1 METITFD
8 NLSPTEFENFCYDL
22 LKSLKFTNINWRKGT
37 GLESSPSDQGR
48 DIECE
53 YLQELV
59 DGSKYIEK
67 WFVEC
72 KQYLKGVPPDK
83 LMGILSWAQAER
95 PDKIL
100 IIVSNFLSNPAKEY
114 LAKYQKNNRPP
125 FKIVIWE
132 KPKLLDL
139 SSLSYLLLK
148 KYGLVGEYPFLN
160 IMHHSHIEYLKL
172 PLPNTFEYFF
182 NILEEV
188 NPKTRDDMLSSSY
201 HSIINP
207 RYKKAP
213 KDYKGTVGDLRIDKV
228 DYSSFKQKCYEL
240 SQYLPELFIITAI
253 VNQSLQYLLHL
264 GDSTSMEKFIA
275 INRYSISNFKKQ
287 IEEGKPDSDILASLI
302 TKIEEDIKTMPERIK
317 KQYDLYIKF
326 CEQVVSKLHLQKYN
340 LEDFDL

>member
-8 NLSPTEFENFCYDL
+8 NLSPIEFENFCYDL
-22 LKSLKFTNINWRKGT
+22 LKSLKFSNLNWRKGT

-72 KQYLKGVPPDK
+72 KHYVKGVPPEK
-83 LMGILSWAQAER
+83 LMGLLSWAQAER
-95 PDKIL
+95 PDKVL

-114 LAKYQKNNRPP
+114 LDKYQKNNRPP

-188 NPKTRDDMLSSSY
+188 ESKNRDEMLAISY
-201 HSIINP
+201 NSIINP
-207 RYKKAP
+207 RYKKPP
-213 KDYKGTVGDLRIDKV
+213 KNYEGTVGALRIDKV
-228 DYSSFKQKCYEL
+228 DYASFKQKCYEL
-240 SQYLPELFIITAI
+240 SEYLSEPFIITSI
-253 VNQSLQYLLHL
+253 INQTLQYLLHL
-264 GDSTSMEKFIA
+264 GDSTSVEIFIA
-275 INRYSISNFKKQ
+275 RNRYSISNFKKQ
-287 IEEGKPDSDILASLI
+287 IKEGTPDSDVLASLME
-302 TKIEEDIKTMPERIK
+302 KFEEDIKSIPERTKSSMI
-317 KQYDLYIKF
+317 YT
-326 CEQVVSKLHLQKYN
+326 
-340 LEDFDL
+340 